1 MCWISVVNGLTDQ
14 NDETNSAIERSE
26 IDERERE
33 QRRREQQQPL
43 RPAVRPEE
51 TGEPQPGRP

>member
-1 MCWISVVNGLTDQ
+1 VLDLRREGIDGPERR
-14 NDETNSAIERSE
+14 DEQRDERSE

-33 QRRREQQQPL
+33 QGRREQQQRL